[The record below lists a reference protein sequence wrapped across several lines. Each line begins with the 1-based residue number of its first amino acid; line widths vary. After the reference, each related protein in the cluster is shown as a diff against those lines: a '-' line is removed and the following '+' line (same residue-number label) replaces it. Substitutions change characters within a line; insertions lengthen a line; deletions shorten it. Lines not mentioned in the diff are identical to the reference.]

1 MECVREHRESDIKI
15 KRKDIEMM
23 TKLVNVSRDVAK
35 HIKNKQLKEDDDRFI
50 YLYSEWHLWHEWHPL
65 KLL

>member
-1 MECVREHRESDIKI
+1 MSENTEKKIIKI

-23 TKLVNVSRDVAK
+23 TELVNVSRDVAK
-35 HIKNKQLKEDDDRFI
+35 LIKNKQLKEDDDRFI
-50 YLYSEWHLWHEWHPL
+50 YLYSEWHEWHPL